1 MEVATSA
8 LDNANITDDESRDAA
23 PIALLIDELRNEDI
37 SLRIHSVEQLP
48 TIARAIGEERTRTE
62 LLPFVIETIDDED
75 EVLLALASQLDAR
88 FIPYIGGKEHLPA
101 LLEPLEQLAQVEETV
116 VRERAV
122 ESILSLARSCSP
134 GEGWFASTFYPLVKR
149 LSEGDWFTSRI
160 SATAL
165 FAVTYAGLPESETDA
180 RAELRS
186 LFLTLAKDDTP
197 MVRRAA
203 ASRLGEFASALEPVH
218 VAGFL
223 LKLFAE
229 LAEDDQDSVRLLVV
243 ENAEHMANLLPQ
255 ADRSTL
261 YNLIHRLAADKSWR
275 VRYLVADRLT
285 SVNPGGMLSDFCRLL
300 RDGEAEV
307 RTAAAMKLADAAR
320 VVGADA
326 TGRELVPILK
336 ELVHDAN
343 QHVRTAVAGSI
354 LSLAPILG
362 RTETLDALLPL
373 VLILL
378 KDEFPDVRLSVISHL
393 DQLSSVVGIERL
405 VSDLLPAIVELAED
419 RNWRVRLAIIEH
431 MAALAKQLGRRYF
444 DLDRKLGLLCV
455 AWLTDAVYAVR
466 EAAITNLR
474 ELVRL
479 FGTSWAIDQA
489 IPCIQHIFD
498 TSSSYLYRI
507 TALQA
512 VGELAAV
519 LDTSTNETY
528 LLPLLLQKAFHD
540 PVANVRLVAAKICIQ
555 VAPYLSS
562 EAREKHLRPA
572 LEARSSASDAETDID
587 VAYQADKALEHL
599 TSLSNRHT

>member
-8 LDNANITDDESRDAA
+8 LDNANLADDETGDAA
-23 PIALLIDELRNEDI
+23 PIALLIDELRHEDV
-37 SLRIHSVEQLP
+37 SLRIHAVQQLS

-75 EVLLALASQLDAR
+75 EVLLALASQLDEH
-88 FIPYIGGKEHLPA
+88 FLPYVGGKEFLSA

-122 ESILSLARSCSP
+122 ESILSLARSCTP
-134 GEGWFASTFYPLVKR
+134 GERWFTSAFYPLVKR

-165 FAVTYAGLPESETDA
+165 FAVTYAGLLESETDA

-186 LFLTLAKDDTP
+186 LFLSLAKDDTP

-203 ASRLGEFASALEPVH
+203 AARLGEFASVLEPVH
-218 VAGFL
+218 VSGFL
-223 LKLFAE
+223 LKLFVE

-243 ENAEHMANLLPQ
+243 ENAEHMVSLLPV

-261 YNLIHRLAADKSWR
+261 HSLIHRLATDKSWR

-285 SVNPGGMLSDFCRLL
+285 SVNPEGMLGVFTRLL

-307 RTAAAMKLADAAR
+307 RTAAALKLPDAAR
-320 VVGADA
+320 VAGADG
-326 TGRELVPILK
+326 TSRELVPILK

-343 QHVRTAVAGSI
+343 QHVRTAVASSI
-354 LSLAPILG
+354 LSLAPLLG
-362 RTETLDALLPL
+362 RTETLQALLPL
-373 VLILL
+373 VLMLL
-378 KDEFPDVRLSVISHL
+378 KDDFPDVRLSVISHL
-393 DQLSSVVGIERL
+393 DELSSVVGIERL

-455 AWLTDAVYAVR
+455 AWLTDVVYAVR
-466 EAAITNLR
+466 EAAIANLR
-474 ELVRL
+474 ELVNL
-479 FGTSWAIDQA
+479 FGTSWAIEQA
-489 IPCIQHIFD
+489 IPCIQHILD

-512 VGELAAV
+512 VGELATV
-519 LDTSTNETY
+519 LDKSTNESH
-528 LLPLLLQKAFHD
+528 LLPLLLQKAFND
-540 PVANVRLVAAKICIQ
+540 PVANVRLVAAKTCARIAAYISQ
-555 VAPYLSS
+555 
-562 EAREKHLRPA
+562 EAQMGQLRPA
-572 LEARSSASDAETDID
+572 LEAHSSASDTETDID
-587 VAYQADKALEHL
+587 VAYQADKALESIAVLNAEH
-599 TSLSNRHT
+599 S